1 MDLHTWLDK
10 PENKGKA
17 VWLAAELGRSKTA
30 VSLWRDE
37 GVPLP
42 LIPKIV
48 ALTGGAV
55 TESDMLRHALHC
67 KTAPKQSALNEPAT
81 AKAA

>member
-17 VWLAAELGRSKTA
+17 AWLATELGRSKTA

-42 LIPKIV
+42 LISRIV
-48 ALTGGAV
+48 ALTDGAV
-55 TESDMLRHALHC
+55 TEGGMLKHALQC
-67 KTAPKQSALNEPAT
+67 KTAPKPQAT
-81 AKAA
+81 AESAKV